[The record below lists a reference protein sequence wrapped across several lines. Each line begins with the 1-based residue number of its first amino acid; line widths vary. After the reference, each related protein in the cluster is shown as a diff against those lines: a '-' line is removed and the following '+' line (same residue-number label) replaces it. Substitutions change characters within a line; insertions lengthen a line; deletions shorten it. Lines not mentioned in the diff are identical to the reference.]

1 MMSETEK
8 HASGLRHRFMSCEA
22 VEREEEIV
30 TERRR

>member
-22 VEREEEIV
+22 VEMRGGDSD
-30 TERRR
+30 